1 MIQLEIEQDIPREWI
16 HAMHTL
22 HFMRMMHTFTRGW
35 EETEFFIVL
44 AQLDKNFEM
53 TKKLTEVNSLKMVPF
68 FSSLYTIYV
77 IFQMYQAEELQ
88 FFDLDTEM
96 KIRLFLRTLCWEVC
110 GTNYGLRAVRL
121 LYFWIIM
128 NY

>member
-1 MIQLEIEQDIPREWI
+1 MIQSEIEQDIPREWI

-68 FSSLYTIYV
+68 FQFALYYLRYISDVSSRRIA
-77 IFQMYQAEELQ
+77 IF
-88 FFDLDTEM
+88 
-96 KIRLFLRTLCWEVC
+96 
-110 GTNYGLRAVRL
+110 
-121 LYFWIIM
+121 
-128 NY
+128 